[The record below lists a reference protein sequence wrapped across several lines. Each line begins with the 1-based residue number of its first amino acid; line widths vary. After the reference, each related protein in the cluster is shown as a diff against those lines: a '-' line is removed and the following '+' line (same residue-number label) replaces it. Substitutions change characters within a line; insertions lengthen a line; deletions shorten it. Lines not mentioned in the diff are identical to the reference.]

1 MIELR
6 DKATDEYLGTIDDD
20 ELQFL
25 VDDLEEESPEDRDYY
40 IDSDTI
46 QMLEDDGA
54 PLSLITLLRKSLGSQ
69 DGVEVRW
76 RRV

>member
-6 DKATDEYLGTIDDD
+6 DKATDEYLGTIEDD

-25 VDDLEEESPEDRDYY
+25 IDDLEEKSLADRDYY
-40 IDSDTI
+40 IDADTI

-54 PLSLITLLRKSLGSQ
+54 PPSLLTLLRQSLGSR

-76 RRV
+76 RRM

>member
-6 DKATDEYLGTIDDD
+6 DKATDEYLGTIDDA

-25 VDDLEEESPEDRDYY
+25 IDDLEEESLEDRDYY

-46 QMLEDDGA
+46 QMLQDDGA
-54 PLSLITLLRKSLGSQ
+54 PSSLITLLRKSLGAH

-76 RRV
+76 RRI

>member
-6 DKATDEYLGTIDDD
+6 DKTTDEYLGTIDDD

-25 VDDLEEESPEDRDYY
+25 IDDLEEESAEDRDYY
-40 IDSDTI
+40 IDPDTI

-54 PLSLITLLRKSLGSQ
+54 PPSLITLLQKSLGSR
-69 DGVEVRW
+69 DGIEVRW
-76 RRV
+76 RRM

>member
-6 DKATDEYLGTIDDD
+6 DKATDEYLGTIEDDD
-20 ELQFL
+20 LQFL
-25 VDDLEEESPEDRDYY
+25 IDDLEEDSPEDRDYY

-54 PLSLITLLRKSLGSQ
+54 PASLITLLRKSLGSQ
-69 DGVEVRW
+69 DGVEIRW
-76 RRV
+76 RRE

>member
-20 ELQFL
+20 DLQFL
-25 VDDLEEESPEDRDYY
+25 IDDLEEESSEDRDYY

-54 PLSLITLLRKSLGSQ
+54 PAGLITLLRKSLGSL

>member
-6 DKATDEYLGTIDDD
+6 DKATDEYLGTIDDA

-25 VDDLEEESPEDRDYY
+25 IDDLEEESLEDRDYY

-46 QMLEDDGA
+46 QMLQDDGA
-54 PLSLITLLRKSLGSQ
+54 PSSP
-69 DGVEVRW
+69 W
-76 RRV
+76 RGPA

>member
-6 DKATDEYLGTIDDD
+6 DKATDEYLGTIDDA

-25 VDDLEEESPEDRDYY
+25 IDDLEEESLEDRDYY

-46 QMLEDDGA
+46 QMLQDDGA
-54 PLSLITLLRKSLGSQ
+54 PSSLITLLRKSLGAL

>member
-1 MIELR
+1 MIELC
-6 DKATDEYLGTIDDD
+6 DKATGEYLGTIEDD
-20 ELQFL
+20 ELKFL
-25 VDDLEEESPEDRDYY
+25 IDDLEEDSPEDRDYY

-54 PLSLITLLRKSLGSQ
+54 PSSLITLLRKSLGSQ
-69 DGVEVRW
+69 DGVEVQW